1 MVEVIVG
8 TTEPIEPVIKVY
20 PNPTAGKVMV
30 DVQNRWMREITLFDT
45 MGSVIREY
53 RLPATVNPVNLNI
66 EDLPDGL
73 YFIVVTGERGE
84 IMGKE
89 KLVIFK

>member
-1 MVEVIVG
+1 M
-8 TTEPIEPVIKVY
+8 IKVY
-20 PNPTAGKVMV
+20 PNPTAGKVTV
-30 DVQNRWMREITLFDT
+30 NVQSGWMREITLFDT
-45 MGSVIREY
+45 MGSIIRED
-53 RLPATVNPVNLNI
+53 RLSATVNPVNLNI
-66 EDLPDGL
+66 EGLPDGL